1 MSGGHLL
8 LAGKIGGVS
17 GGCNIAAAC
26 FAGKCAMRSLSF
38 LIGRREVAKSW
49 NSMMHGRDE
58 NRPG

>member
-1 MSGGHLL
+1 MSGRHILL
-8 LAGKIGGVS
+8 VGKIGGVS
-17 GGCNIAAAC
+17 GGCDSAAAC
-26 FAGKCAMRSLSF
+26 FTEKCAMRSLSF